1 MLHVYEFEVFEDEGV
16 MIALPF
22 DMDGGTQGADFA
34 EACEMAADW
43 LKTEMEHRAMHGLEF
58 PEAAFGNE
66 PREEGRTVIVAVDAG
81 KEDGAPHDGGGGR
94 ARVRRYARARLANGE
109 GGAVGDVRDGRPHLG
124 HAWQRG
130 GPQGGGPH
138 GGASEEAR
146 HGLRGKGLV

>member
-34 EACEMAADW
+34 EVCEMAADW

-58 PEAAFGNE
+58 PEATFGNE

-81 KEDGAPHDGGGGR
+81 KETVPRMTAAAAARELGVTPGR
-94 ARVRRYARARLANGE
+94 VSQMVKAGQLE
-109 GGAVGDVRDGRPHLG
+109 TFEMDGRT
-124 HAWQRG
+124 WVTRG
-130 GPQGGGPH
+130 SVE
-138 GGASEEAR
+138 ARKEEAPTAGR
-146 HGLRGKGLV
+146 PKKPVTA